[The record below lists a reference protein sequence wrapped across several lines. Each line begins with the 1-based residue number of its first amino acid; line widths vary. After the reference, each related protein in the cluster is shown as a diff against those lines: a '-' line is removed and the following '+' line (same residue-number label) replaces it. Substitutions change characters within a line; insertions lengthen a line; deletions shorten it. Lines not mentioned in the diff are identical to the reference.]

1 MKIVSFCRFI
11 FLIAVL
17 FPFSFAYAQKE
28 EMPDVIPPG
37 ARGNI
42 SQISSSIS
50 QIRPN
55 ISSLVNKVSEQNSR
69 TSSVSLE
76 INQIA
81 KKDGNIKLTESDSEV
96 RLELLSDI
104 LFDFDKW
111 NIRPTAEKTLRYVG
125 EIISKYPKS
134 KTVLEGHTDSKGDD
148 NYNLKLSKKRAD
160 SVKQWLVKNSSLS
173 GASLVAVGYG
183 EKKPVAPNALPN
195 GEDNPEGRQKN
206 RRVEIVIQK

>member
-1 MKIVSFCRFI
+1 
-11 FLIAVL
+11 
-17 FPFSFAYAQKE
+17 
-28 EMPDVIPPG
+28 MPDVIPPG